1 MPDLSTNAGVQPGA
15 PDADTKMKAEEAAA
29 KQKALLL
36 RAQADLLKAE
46 SELAAA
52 QKPADPKVTA
62 ATEEKARLDAEKG
75 ALESGKALSEMRK
88 GADLAAAQA
97 AIGTVAGSGIAGT
110 VTLKNDAGK
119 GEATLLA
126 ALAMSRAARK
136 IKDKIADEVKDKR
149 VILTSGSETLQY
161 PNYRQFLLGLELTT
175 SALDSVIR
183 EAADLRIKAREAAE
197 APTTTT
203 EDTTAEVPP
212 ALTVAG
218 VAIDA
223 ISKLGSYF
231 MTDYEASSI
240 TLTED
245 DEQLMNAVAGCLLEQ
260 KPADRPAAVVLPGR
274 KPAQPGELA
283 TILKELIDRVRTI
296 DAATTDA
303 ADEAKT
309 QRGQS
314 EASAANKDR
323 HLRAAELC
331 DSAADLLRKALAKAE
346 TFLATLGVADAKG
359 VTLIAKIAAEK
370 AFADAANDPDALCL
384 ALDVRAVAG
393 GYYTKKNLWTFL
405 GFMPF
410 YVMGGAVVT
419 FQLAD
424 KDGNL
429 KSAGTVPVHAG
440 YANVNEVQHMFR

>member
-1 MPDLSTNAGVQPGA
+1 MPDLSTNAGGQPGA

-29 KQKALLL
+29 KQKAALL

-136 IKDKIADEVKDKR
+136 IKDNIAGEVKDKR

-183 EAADLRIKAREAAE
+183 EAADLRNKAREAAK

-203 EDTTAEVPP
+203 ESTAEAPA

-240 TLTED
+240 ALTED

-260 KPADRPAAVVLPGR
+260 PADRPAAVVLPGR
-274 KPAQPGELA
+274 RPAQPGELA
-283 TILKELIDRVRTI
+283 TILKELTDRVRTI

-303 ADEAKT
+303 ANEAKT

-346 TFLATLGVADAKG
+346 AFLATLGVADAKG

-370 AFADAANDPDALCL
+370 AFADAANDPNALCL

-419 FQLAD
+419 FQLVD

-440 YANVNEVQHMFR
+440 YANVKEVQHMFR